1 MEVKFN
7 SNSHQVFSFVG
18 LQSPWFLPICVCL
31 CCTCW
36 GRCASPVAAGKTL
49 PVTKLWEG
57 SPPQGSLY
65 CARGPCW
72 WQNDG
77 NVFLRGEEVWS
88 CNPLGGEGHAW
99 TRMAGCAS
107 SYILSYSIAAA
118 HLQPIPGGQPTD
130 QPSKLASLTFSNHSP
145 NYFLRRLLFQNPC
158 AFGWPNLVPIFT
170 GYGESS
176 KLGHVTDG
184 RIDRQVIS
192 FKCTLHT
199 HKNTLGLQDG
209 SRCMSHRRER
219 IFGNW
224 WWSKK
229 IWQSWAAGRV
239 RPAGCV
245 HGQNDI
251 H

>member
-7 SNSHQVFSFVG
+7 SNSHHVFSFVS
-18 LQSPWFLPICVCL
+18 LQSPWFLPRCVCL
-31 CCTCW
+31 CCTWW
-36 GRCASPVAAGKTL
+36 GRCASPVAASKPL

-118 HLQPIPGGQPTD
+118 SPPAYSWRTTHLPTQQIGVSHILQPQSQLLLEENTPWESVCVWMPQ
-130 QPSKLASLTFSNHSP
+130 SRP
-145 NYFLRRLLFQNPC
+145 NFY
-158 AFGWPNLVPIFT
+158 
-170 GYGESS
+170 
-176 KLGHVTDG
+176 
-184 RIDRQVIS
+184 
-192 FKCTLHT
+192 
-199 HKNTLGLQDG
+199 
-209 SRCMSHRRER
+209 
-219 IFGNW
+219 
-224 WWSKK
+224 
-229 IWQSWAAGRV
+229 RV
-239 RPAGCV
+239 
-245 HGQNDI
+245 
-251 H
+251 